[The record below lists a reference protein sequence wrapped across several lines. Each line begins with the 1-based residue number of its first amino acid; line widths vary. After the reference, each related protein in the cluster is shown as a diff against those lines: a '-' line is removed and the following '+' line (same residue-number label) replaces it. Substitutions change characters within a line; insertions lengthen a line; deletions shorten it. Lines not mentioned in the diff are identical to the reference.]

1 MNINFLELY
10 QPSSLIGKEV
20 QLLEVLASRDKR
32 QVLQQECLFKHS
44 CCLLSISLISPGGV
58 KKNKLLEYIFNRAL
72 QVIQSF
78 IDKNNIEINEKI
90 ILNEDAGLY
99 SLFALEINPLTLKKH
114 MIEIEESLP
123 IARLWDLDVLDEN
136 GKIISRTEVG
146 NNLPRK
152 CLICDN
158 NAKVCARERKHS
170 MNEIYR
176 KMQSLA
182 GEDCFA
188 LNFAELAEESLL
200 KELNLT
206 PKPGLVDQHNSGSH
220 KDMNYDTFIKSTES
234 LKPYF
239 YEFIVNAMNL
249 KYKNS
254 EEVFFSA
261 RKIGINAEKAMFIA
275 TEGINTHK
283 GSIFSFGLVLS
294 AIGYLYKHNIKIDEY
309 RISQFISEATTSLIS
324 ELNDSTIKEE
334 TAGIRLF
341 REHQLQGARGE
352 ATSGYETIIKNSL
365 PTYIKYSNLS
375 EDHRLAITLLKLISI
390 NDDTNVVNRG
400 GIKELD
406 WIKNYALNILSNSS
420 IYENNI
426 SIIEELNHFDKL
438 CIDKNISPGGSAD
451 LLALTYFFSKLKD
464 IN

>member
-1 MNINFLELY
+1 MNINFLELS
-10 QPSSLIGKEV
+10 QPISLIGKEV

-32 QVLQQECLFKHS
+32 QFLQQECLDKHS

-58 KKNKLLEYIFNRAL
+58 KKNKLLEYIFDRAL
-72 QVIQSF
+72 QVIVLF
-78 IDKNNIEINEKI
+78 IDKNKITINEKI
-90 ILNEDAGLY
+90 ILNEDTGLY
-99 SLFALEINPLTLKKH
+99 ALFALEINPLSLKKH

-136 GKIISRTEVG
+136 GKIISRTEVD

-158 NAKVCARERKHS
+158 NAKICARERKHS
-170 MNEIYR
+170 INEIYR

-182 GEDCFA
+182 AEDCFA
-188 LNFAELAEESLL
+188 LNYTELANKSLL

-206 PKPGLVDQHNSGSH
+206 PKPGLVDQKNSGSH

-234 LKPYF
+234 LKPFF
-239 YEFIVNAMNL
+239 YEFIINGMNL
-249 KYKNS
+249 KYKTP

-261 RKIGINAEKAMFIA
+261 RKIGINAEKSMFNA
-275 TEGINTHK
+275 TNGVNTHK

-294 AIGYLYKHNIKIDEY
+294 AIGYLYKQNIKIDEN
-309 RISQFISEATTSLIS
+309 RISQFISEATISLINEFNNS
-324 ELNDSTIKEE
+324 DIKEE

-341 REHQLQGARGE
+341 RKHQLKGARGE
-352 ATSGYETIIKNSL
+352 ASSGYQTIMEHSL
-365 PTYIKYSNLS
+365 PIYIKYSNLD

-390 NDDTNVVNRG
+390 NDDTNIVNRG
-400 GIKELD
+400 GTKELN
-406 WIKNYALNILSNSS
+406 WIKNHALNILSNPA
-420 IYENNI
+420 IYENNN
-426 SIIEELNHFDKL
+426 SIIKELNIFDAL

-451 LLALTYFFSKLKD
+451 LLALTYFFSKL
-464 IN
+464 NNY